1 MTSEALRSTTA
12 IRRRQSA
19 RSRRGWLVLK
29 PCATRSSRACSARS
43 ARSASMTAPPR
54 RVAGASPAA
63 CCARAGHE
71 YDEVRRNHRGG
82 LSLDQCLIEDEP
94 LMLHADLHRLFPLV
108 VISIASLSQQ
118 CGLACARCTTQS
130 RLCRLRR
137 TIANGVGGVRPRMT
151 ALGSQRTTGVFPFDQ
166 LSQQLAALRFL
177 VTRIRRAAAAI
188 GQSDNL
194 SKPISTLG
202 PVTSAFNLGTQ
213 IGNLCRTSTRR
224 RCSGRSSTRANL
236 RPSGFSPPLRRMN

>member
-1 MTSEALRSTTA
+1 ML
-12 IRRRQSA
+12 
-19 RSRRGWLVLK
+19 
-29 PCATRSSRACSARS
+29 
-43 ARSASMTAPPR
+43 
-54 RVAGASPAA
+54 
-63 CCARAGHE
+63 RAGGHE
-71 YDEVRRNHRGG
+71 HDEVRRNHRGG

-137 TIANGVGGVRPRMT
+137 TIADGVGGVRPRMT